1 MAEKETKKK
10 AMTEQ
15 KKESVLEK
23 LWLTYYNDTLY
34 EKGLIT
40 EQQRNK
46 MRVMIKTRAFS
57 MER

>member
-1 MAEKETKKK
+1 MAEKEAKKK
-10 AMTEQ
+10 AMAEQ

-46 MRVMIKTRAFS
+46 MRVMIKTRSSA

>member
-1 MAEKETKKK
+1 MAEKEAKKK